1 MRIIKL
7 LLINP
12 ATSCSPESSFSTVKS
27 WLRSTM
33 TNQRFN
39 GLALLNVHKEC
50 IDQLDLMNSNANI
63 LGNIP
68 KTNFRFCLT
77 CFVFLLNRYFIT
89 KNLKSKDNKL
99 PLSSFY
105 CSSQEL
111 IIGKIRFYNFSHT
124 RGFKNG

>member
-1 MRIIKL
+1 MNL
-7 LLINP
+7 L
-12 ATSCSPESSFSTVKS
+12 TK
-27 WLRSTM
+27 
-33 TNQRFN
+33 
-39 GLALLNVHKEC
+39 
-50 IDQLDLMNSNANI
+50 MNSNANI